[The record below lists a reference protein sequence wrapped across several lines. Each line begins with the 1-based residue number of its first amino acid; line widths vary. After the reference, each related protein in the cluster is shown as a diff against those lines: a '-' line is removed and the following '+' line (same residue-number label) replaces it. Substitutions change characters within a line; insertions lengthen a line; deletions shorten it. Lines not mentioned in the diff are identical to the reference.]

1 MNFKKGID
9 VSRWNVIYDY
19 KTVSENIDFAI
30 IKATQGREVSGS
42 GYLFTDIKFTEH
54 LNRFTDS
61 GIECGVYHYLTASTV
76 DEARR
81 EAEYFC
87 SVLRSYKNKIK
98 LWAAV
103 DVEEKAFL
111 PLYDKKSL
119 TEIVIAFCQVVKA
132 NGYTPIVY
140 TNPDFLMNHMNNLQQ
155 YNLWL
160 ALWRNVSNVPSFE
173 AYPNMTVWQYTGSGT
188 LVGISG
194 MIDLNLGFYTSEINE
209 DGKEEMTY
217 EKWKE
222 YQTRY
227 ENEMKA
233 LKTDEW
239 ANESHKWVL
248 ENKISDGT
256 YPKLWVTRQEV
267 WTMLKRFYDKYIK

>member
-1 MNFKKGID
+1 MEFKKGID
-9 VSRWNVIYDY
+9 VSRWSVISDY
-19 KTVSENIDFAI
+19 KTAAENIEFAV
-30 IKATQGREVSGS
+30 IKATQGRELSGS
-42 GYLFTDIKFTEH
+42 GYLFTDSRFAEH
-54 LNRFTDS
+54 LNNFTDK
-61 GIECGVYHYLTASTV
+61 GVECGAYHYLTAATV

-87 SVLRSYKNKIK
+87 GVLNRYKSKIK

-119 TEIVIAFCQVVKA
+119 TEIVIAFCQTVKM

-140 TNPDFLMNHMNNLQQ
+140 TNPDFLMNHMNNLTQ
-155 YNLWL
+155 YDLWL
-160 ALWRNVSNVPSFE
+160 ALWRNVNNTPSFE
-173 AYPNMTVWQYTGSGT
+173 TYPNMKIWQYTGSGT
-188 LVGISG
+188 LGGVTG
-194 MIDLNLGFYTSEINE
+194 MVDLNLGFYSDKINE
-209 DGKEEMTY
+209 DEKDMTY

-222 YQTRY
+222 YQARY
-227 ENEMKA
+227 ESEIKS
-233 LKTDEW
+233 LKCDEW
-239 ANESHKWVL
+239 ADEPRKWAV

-256 YPKLWVTRQEV
+256 FPKLWVTRQEV